1 MEISGIR
8 KTGHDR
14 APSLHKLASPRVQIP
29 KRDDYT
35 MENEKAVTPIVGT
48 IMLVALTV
56 VLAAIVAAFLFGFA
70 GQSLQ
75 TTHIVSATMQRVN
88 ATSVSVT
95 YYGGQDAGSLYE
107 LAFTVNDGTNTTIFS
122 GSPQVTV
129 SGNRVTAKSGSI
141 PVGLGVTVISPNPK
155 KDHLIITGTFND
167 GSSAIIA
174 ESTL

>member
-1 MEISGIR
+1 ME
-8 KTGHDR
+8 K
-14 APSLHKLASPRVQIP
+14 
-29 KRDDYT
+29 
-35 MENEKAVTPIVGT
+35 EKAVTPIVGT

-56 VLAAIVAAFLFGFA
+56 ILAAIVAAFLFGFA

-95 YYGGQDAGSLYE
+95 YYGGQDAAALLGMI
-107 LAFTVNDGTNTTIFS
+107 FTVNDKTNVTVTT
-122 GSPQVTV
+122 GSTLVTV
-129 SGNRVTAKSGSI
+129 SENQVTANSGTVPI
-141 PVGLGVTVISPNPK
+141 GLGVTIPATNPK
-155 KDHLIITGTFND
+155 KDHIIITGLFSD

>member
-1 MEISGIR
+1 
-8 KTGHDR
+8 
-14 APSLHKLASPRVQIP
+14 
-29 KRDDYT
+29 

-75 TTHIVSATMQRVN
+75 TTHIVSATMQRVD
-88 ATSVSVT
+88 TSHVSMT
-95 YYGGQDAGSLYE
+95 YYVGQDAAALLGMT
-107 LAFTVNDGTNTTIFS
+107 FTVNDKTNITVTT
-122 GSPQVTV
+122 GSTLVTI
-129 SGNRVTAKSGSI
+129 SGNQVMANSGGTI
-141 PVGLGVTVISPNPK
+141 PIGLGVTIPATNPK
-155 KDHLIITGTFND
+155 KDHIVITGLFSD

>member
-1 MEISGIR
+1 
-8 KTGHDR
+8 
-14 APSLHKLASPRVQIP
+14 
-29 KRDDYT
+29 

-56 VLAAIVAAFLFGFA
+56 ILAAIVTAFIFGFA

-75 TTHIVSATMQRVN
+75 PPKMVSATMERTN

-95 YYGGQDAGSLYE
+95 YYGGPDAGALIGMVY
-107 LAFTVNDGTNTTIFS
+107 TINDSSNVVVSS
-122 GSPQVTV
+122 GSQSVII
-129 SGNRVTAKSGSI
+129 SGNQVIAKAGAI
-141 PVGLGVTVISPNPK
+141 PVGIGMTAIATNPK
-155 KDHLIITGTFND
+155 KDHVVVTGLFSD

>member
-1 MEISGIR
+1 
-8 KTGHDR
+8 
-14 APSLHKLASPRVQIP
+14 
-29 KRDDYT
+29 
-35 MENEKAVTPIVGT
+35 MENEKGVTPIVGT

-95 YYGGQDAGSLYE
+95 YYGGQDAGGLIGMVY
-107 LAFTVNDGTNTTIFS
+107 TINDGSNAVVSS
-122 GSPQVTV
+122 GSPLVTI
-129 SGNRVTAKSGSI
+129 SGNQVITKSGAI
-141 PVGLGVTVISPNPK
+141 PVGLGVTVIATNPK
-155 KDHLIITGTFND
+155 KDHIIITGLFSD

-174 ESTL
+174 ESIL

>member
-1 MEISGIR
+1 
-8 KTGHDR
+8 
-14 APSLHKLASPRVQIP
+14 
-29 KRDDYT
+29 
-35 MENEKAVTPIVGT
+35 
-48 IMLVALTV
+48 
-56 VLAAIVAAFLFGFA
+56 
-70 GQSLQ
+70 
-75 TTHIVSATMQRVN
+75 MQRVN

-107 LAFTVNDGTNTTIFS
+107 MAFTVNDGTNTTVFS
-122 GSPQVTV
+122 GSPQVTI

-141 PVGLGVTVISPNPK
+141 PVGLGVTVISTNPK